1 MASQLTARLWFFFLV
16 VKYVSAIGIK
26 ECPNNF
32 PVKSSSPTVTKAGLV
47 LRPKVDMNSW
57 TAQIV
62 LDRAVKNLKVPG
74 YSVKSGDKKTF
85 NIKPNKKNK
94 KLSAGQTLE
103 LAVTIQYAK

>member
-1 MASQLTARLWFFFLV
+1 MASKQTAWLLLFFFV
-16 VKYVSAIGIK
+16 VKSVSAIGIK
-26 ECPNNF
+26 ECPNSF
-32 PVKSSSPTVTKAGLV
+32 PVKSSTPTVTKAGLI
-47 LRPKVDMNSW
+47 LNAKVDMNSW

-85 NIKPNKKNK
+85 TVKPKKNK
-94 KLSAGQTLE
+94 KLTAGQILE